1 MKMKIDLKL
10 RQAVVFAI
18 LMEGNG
24 GILNKAPVYIRE
36 KLNVF
41 NMDDPEVLLDFMNL
55 QKYNVYI
62 DKWLDN

>member
-1 MKMKIDLKL
+1 MKIDLKL

-36 KLNVF
+36 KTNVF
-41 NMDDPEVLLDFMNL
+41 NMDDPEVLLDFMNM

>member
-1 MKMKIDLKL
+1 MKIDLKL

-41 NMDDPEVLLDFMNL
+41 NMDDPEVLLDYINL
-55 QKYNVYI
+55 EKYNEYI
-62 DKWLDN
+62 NQWM

>member
-1 MKMKIDLKL
+1 
-10 RQAVVFAI
+10 
-18 LMEGNG
+18 MEGNG

-36 KLNVF
+36 KTNVF
-41 NMDDPEVLLDFMNL
+41 NMDDPEVLLDFMNM